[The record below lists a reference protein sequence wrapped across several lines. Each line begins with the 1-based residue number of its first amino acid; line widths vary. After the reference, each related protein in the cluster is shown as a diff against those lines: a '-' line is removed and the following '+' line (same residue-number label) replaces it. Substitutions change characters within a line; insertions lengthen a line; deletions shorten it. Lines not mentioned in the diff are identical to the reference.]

1 MKRTLLYASPV
12 FLAIAVFLIV
22 QFFILKN
29 SGKGALQVTTNPVSA
44 VYLNGKLIG
53 NTPLCKCET
62 QDMIPTGEYTVRLI
76 PKDQSFQAF
85 EEKIKISKSILTVVD
100 RTFGTGAMSDG
111 SIIDLSPL
119 DDSKNIELLV
129 LSFPDNAEILVDNSS
144 SGKTPLLIKN
154 LTESDHEIKFLKEG
168 YKEKVVRI
176 KTVAGYRLTAEVF
189 LGINPVIVDLNPAL
203 SSPSA
208 DLENKTATT
217 SGISKVTILQ
227 TPTGFLRVRDEPSL
241 SGLEIAKVT
250 PGDEFDLIDE
260 KSGWFNIKL
269 KDGRT
274 GWINGQYARKQ

>member
-1 MKRTLLYASPV
+1 MKKVLLYASPV
-12 FLAIAVFLIV
+12 FLAIVVFLIV

-29 SGKGALQVTTNPVSA
+29 PGKGALQVTTNPVSA

-53 NTPLCKCET
+53 NSPLCKCEAK
-62 QDMIPTGEYTVRLI
+62 DMIPSGQYTIKLV
-76 PKDQSFQAF
+76 PKDQSFQPF
-85 EEKIKISKSILTVVD
+85 EEKIKISKSILTVID
-100 RTFGTGAMSDG
+100 RTFGEAATSDG

-119 DDSKNIELLV
+119 DNSKETELLV
-129 LSFPDNAEILVDNSS
+129 LSFPDNAEVLVDQSS

-154 LTESDHEIKFLKEG
+154 ITESDHEIKILKEG

-176 KTVAGYRLTAEVF
+176 KTVSGYKLTAEIF

-203 SSPSA
+203 STPSA
-208 DLENKTATT
+208 DLGNKEATT

-241 SGLEIAKVT
+241 SGTEIAKVA

-260 KSGWFNIKL
+260 KSGWFKIKL
-269 KDGRT
+269 KDGKL
-274 GWINGQYARKQ
+274 GWISSQYAQKQ